1 MATIT
6 PKKLASGKKSYLA
19 QVRIKPFKP
28 VSKTFSTQADAKAW
42 AKDLEAEL
50 RRQKKEGAVTID
62 LTRLTVSD
70 LINEFLDDPDTQ
82 KLRYH
87 DTLSILLAWWA
98 NHCGKTRIL
107 ELNVTKLREARKKL
121 QKGGKKSYVAEV
133 RVEPFEPV
141 SKTFSTRE
149 DAEAWAKDLEADIK
163 RQKKEC
169 EVSIDVKGRADA
181 TVNRYLSAL
190 RSCWNWGRAAGLVP
204 QEKRWPTRLLLTED
218 NERQRYLTDKEL
230 TRLLDAAEAHS
241 PTMYAAVV
249 LSVAC
254 GLRQGELLNLKWQD
268 IDLDGQR
275 LTIMKTKT
283 DQPRTV
289 YLPVSAVEALR
300 TLKRESV
307 VSTKAVFLGQ
317 GDEPLNRGTIRI
329 RWLPIRDAAGLR
341 DFRWHDLRHSCASFL
356 AQNGATLL
364 EIGAVLGHRSTSV
377 TRRYAHLV
385 EGAPVTG
392 HEALDKKLRDA

>member
-28 VSKTFSTQADAKAW
+28 ANKTFSTRADAKAW
-42 AKDLEAEL
+42 AKKLEQEL
-50 RRQKKEGAVTID
+50 RNQKKQGDVSHD
-62 LTRLTVSD
+62 LTRFTVNQ
-70 LINEFLDDPDTQ
+70 LIDEFLADLDTK

-98 NHCGKTRIL
+98 NHCGNTKVL
-107 ELNVTKLREARKKL
+107 DLNPTALREAREK
-121 QKGGKKSYVAEV
+121 
-133 RVEPFEPV
+133 
-141 SKTFSTRE
+141 
-149 DAEAWAKDLEADIK
+149 IH
-163 RQKKEC
+163 
-169 EVSIDVKGRADA
+169 KGRAPA
-181 TVNRYLSAL
+181 TVNRCLSAL
-190 RSCWNWGRAAGLVP
+190 RSCWNWGRAAQFVP
-204 QEKRWPTRLLLTED
+204 QDRKWPTRIMLTE
-218 NERQRYLTDKEL
+218 NNTRRRYLTDDEL
-230 TRLLDAAEAHS
+230 KRLLEAAAARS
-241 PTMYAAVV
+241 PTMHAAVV

-275 LTIMKTKT
+275 LSIMTTKT
-283 DQPRTV
+283 DEPRGV
-289 YLPVSAVEALR
+289 YVAGSAVDALR
-300 TLKRESV
+300 TLKREAV

-317 GDEPLNRGTIRI
+317 GGEPLNKGTLRV

-364 EIGAVLGHRSTSV
+364 EIGAVLGHRSASV

-392 HEALDKKLRDA
+392 HAALDAKLQGK

>member
-28 VSKTFSTQADAKAW
+28 TSRTFSTRADAKAW
-42 AKDLEAEL
+42 SKKMEQEL
-50 RRQKKEGAVTID
+50 RNQKKQGAVYSD
-62 LTRLTVSD
+62 MSRLTVTQ
-70 LINEFLDDPDTQ
+70 LIDEFLADPDTK
-82 KLRYH
+82 KLGYYE
-87 DTLSILLAWWA
+87 TLKILLAWWA
-98 NHCGKTRIL
+98 NHYGGTRAL
-107 ELNVTKLREARKKL
+107 DLVNGPKLREVRGKL
-121 QKGGKKSYVAEV
+121 LKGGKL
-133 RVEPFEPV
+133 P
-141 SKTFSTRE
+141 
-149 DAEAWAKDLEADIK
+149 
-163 RQKKEC
+163 
-169 EVSIDVKGRADA
+169 KGRAEA
-181 TVNRYLSAL
+181 TVNRYMSAM

-204 QEKRWPTRLLLTED
+204 QDRKWPTRIMLKED
-218 NERQRYLTDKEL
+218 NLRRRYLSDKEL
-230 TRLLDAAEAHS
+230 TRLLEAASAHS
-241 PTMYAAVV
+241 PTMHAAVV

-254 GLRQGELLNLKWQD
+254 GLRQGELLRLRWQD
-268 IDLDGQR
+268 IDLDAQR
-275 LTIMKTKT
+275 LRIMKTKT

-289 YLPVSAVEALR
+289 YVPAAAVDALR

-364 EIGAVLGHRSTSV
+364 EIGSVLGHRSTSA
-377 TRRYAHLV
+377 TKRYSHLV

-392 HEALDKKLRDA
+392 HAALDEKLRK

>member
-1 MATIT
+1 MATIRKRKT
-6 PKKLASGKKSYLA
+6 ATGKISYLA

-28 VSKTFSTQADAKAW
+28 TSKTFSTQADAKAW
-42 AKDLEAEL
+42 SKKLEQDL
-50 RRQKKEGAVTID
+50 RNQKKQGDVSHD
-62 LTRLTVSD
+62 LTRFTVNQ
-70 LINEFLDDPDTQ
+70 LIDEFLADPDTK

-87 DTLSILLAWWA
+87 DTLSILLAWWV

-121 QKGGKKSYVAEV
+121 QKG
-133 RVEPFEPV
+133 RTP
-141 SKTFSTRE
+141 
-149 DAEAWAKDLEADIK
+149 
-163 RQKKEC
+163 
-169 EVSIDVKGRADA
+169 A

-204 QEKRWPTRLLLTED
+204 QEKRWPTRLLLKED
-218 NERQRYLTDKEL
+218 NERRRYLSDKEL
-230 TRLLDAAEAHS
+230 TRLLEAAAHS
-241 PTMYAAVV
+241 PTMNAAIV

-275 LTIMKTKT
+275 LRIMQTKT
-283 DQPRTV
+283 DKPRTV
-289 YLPVSAVEALR
+289 YVPASAVDALR
-300 TLKRESV
+300 ALKRESL

-364 EIGAVLGHRSTSV
+364 EIGAVLGHRSTSA

-385 EGAPVTG
+385 EGAPVTA
-392 HEALDKKLRDA
+392 HAALDKKLQGK

>member
-1 MATIT
+1 MATII

-28 VSKTFSTQADAKAW
+28 TSKTFSTQADAKAW
-42 AKDLEAEL
+42 SKKLEQDL
-50 RRQKKEGAVTID
+50 RNQKKQGDVSHD
-62 LTRLTVSD
+62 LTRFTVNQ
-70 LINEFLDDPDTQ
+70 LIDEFLADPDTK

-98 NHCGKTRIL
+98 NHCGNTKVL
-107 ELNVTKLREARKKL
+107 DLNVTLLREARKKL
-121 QKGGKKSYVAEV
+121 N
-133 RVEPFEPV
+133 
-141 SKTFSTRE
+141 
-149 DAEAWAKDLEADIK
+149 
-163 RQKKEC
+163 
-169 EVSIDVKGRADA
+169 KGRTPA
-181 TVNRYLSAL
+181 TINRYLSAL

-204 QEKRWPTRLLLTED
+204 QEKRWPTRLLLKED
-218 NERQRYLTDKEL
+218 NERRRYLSDKEL
-230 TRLLDAAEAHS
+230 TRLLEAAAHS
-241 PTMYAAVV
+241 PTMYAAIV

-268 IDLDGQR
+268 IDLDNQR
-275 LTIMKTKT
+275 LRIMKTKT

-289 YLPVSAVEALR
+289 YVPAAAVDALR

-307 VSTKAVFLGQ
+307 VSMKAVFLGQ

-364 EIGAVLGHRSTSV
+364 EIGAVLGHRSTSA
-377 TRRYAHLV
+377 TLRYAHLV

-392 HEALDKKLRDA
+392 HAELDAKLQGK